1 MKDKFSTK
9 ELVGYIISGVIAM
22 FGLVLIVLGIVERNM
37 DVTTSKNYLYQ
48 ADLKVQTALGIS
60 LSFWEWGLIFMAL
73 GVIIAVI
80 ILCVCAKKADREVD
94 RKLRRQQRGST
105 AIDINSEVKAAVQI
119 IEEPAPAP
127 AVEEPKP
134 EEK

>member
-9 ELVGYIISGVIAM
+9 ELVGYIISGIIAM
-22 FGLVLIVLGIVERNM
+22 FGLVLVVLGIVERNM

-48 ADLKVQTALGIS
+48 ADQKVQTALGIK

-80 ILCVCAKKADREVD
+80 ILCVFAKKADREVD
-94 RKLRRQQRGST
+94 RKLRRQQRASS

-119 IEEPAPAP
+119 IEEPAPA
-127 AVEEPKP
+127 AAEEKP

>member
-9 ELVGYIISGVIAM
+9 ELVGYAISGVIAM
-22 FGLVLIVLGIVERNM
+22 FGLVLVVLGIVERNM
-37 DVTTSKNYLYQ
+37 SVSTEKNYLYQ
-48 ADLKVQTALGIS
+48 ADQKVQTALSIK

-80 ILCVCAKKADREVD
+80 ILCVFAKKADREVD
-94 RKLRRQQRGST
+94 RKLRRQARASS
-105 AIDINSEVKAAVQI
+105 AIDINSEVKTAVQI
-119 IEEPAPAP
+119 IEEP
-127 AVEEPKP
+127 VEEPKP

>member
-9 ELVGYIISGVIAM
+9 ELVGYIISGVIAT
-22 FGLVLIVLGIVERNM
+22 FGLVLVVLGIVERNM
-37 DVTTSKNYLYQ
+37 DVTQAKNFLYQ
-48 ADLKVQTALGIS
+48 ADQKVQLALS
-60 LSFWEWGLIFMAL
+60 VKLSFWEWGLIFMAL

-80 ILCVCAKKADREVD
+80 ILCIFAKKADREVD
-94 RKLRRQQRGST
+94 RKLRRQQRANT

-119 IEEPAPAP
+119 IEEPAPA
-127 AVEEPKP
+127 VEEAKP

>member
-1 MKDKFSTK
+1 MKDKFSKK
-9 ELVGYIISGVIAM
+9 ELVGYIISGIIVM
-22 FGLVLIVLGIVERNM
+22 FGLVLVVLGIVERNM
-37 DVTTSKNYLYQ
+37 DVLPSKNFLMQ
-48 ADLKVQTALGIS
+48 ADEKVQAALKIS

-94 RKLRRQQRGST
+94 RKLRRQQRASG
-105 AIDINSEVKAAVQI
+105 AIDINSEVKQAVKF
-119 IEEPAPAP
+119 IEEPAPD
-127 AVEEPKP
+127 VEPKP

>member
-1 MKDKFSTK
+1 MKDRFTKK
-9 ELVGYIISGVIAM
+9 ELVGYSISGVIAL

-37 DVTTSKNYLYQ
+37 DVVPSKNFLLQ
-48 ADLKVQTALGIS
+48 ADEKIQAALKID

-73 GVIIAVI
+73 GVLIAVI

-94 RKLRRQQRGST
+94 RKLRRQQRAGS
-105 AIDINSEVKAAVQI
+105 AIDISSEVKKAVEI
-119 IEEPAPAP
+119 IEEPAPQ
-127 AVEEPKP
+127 VEPKP

>member
-1 MKDKFSTK
+1 MKDKFSKK

-37 DVTTSKNYLYQ
+37 DVVPSKNFLYQ
-48 ADLKVQTALGIS
+48 SDLRVQTALGIK

-73 GVIIAVI
+73 GVVIAVI
-80 ILCVCAKKADREVD
+80 ILCIFAKKADREVD
-94 RKLRRQQRGST
+94 RKLRRQARAAS

-119 IEEPAPAP
+119 IEEPAPP
-127 AVEEPKP
+127 VEQAKP

>member
-9 ELVGYIISGVIAM
+9 ELVGYIISGIIVM
-22 FGLVLIVLGIVERNM
+22 FGLVLVVLGIVERNM
-37 DVTTSKNYLYQ
+37 DVVPSKNFLYQ
-48 ADLKVQTALGIS
+48 ADQNVQSALGIK

-94 RKLRRQQRGST
+94 RKLRRQARAGG
-105 AIDINSEVKAAVQI
+105 AIDISSEVKAAVQI
-119 IEEPAPAP
+119 IEEPAAP
-127 AVEEPKP
+127 VEEAKP
-134 EEK
+134 EQK

>member
-1 MKDKFSTK
+1 MKDKFSKK
-9 ELVGYIISGVIAM
+9 ELVGYIIAGIIAM
-22 FGLVLIVLGIVERNM
+22 FGLVLVILGIVERNM
-37 DVTTSKNYLYQ
+37 NVVPSKNFLMQ
-48 ADLKVQTALGIS
+48 ADQKVQTALKIN

-94 RKLRRQQRGST
+94 RRLRRQQRSGN
-105 AIDINSEVKAAVQI
+105 IVDINSEVKQAVQI
-119 IEEPAPAP
+119 IEEPAPQ
-127 AVEEPKP
+127 VEEKP

>member
-1 MKDKFSTK
+1 MKDKFSKK
-9 ELVGYIISGVIAM
+9 EIVGYCISGIIAM

-37 DVTTSKNYLYQ
+37 DVTSSKNYLFQ
-48 ADLKVQTALGIS
+48 ADQKVQTALSIK
-60 LSFWEWGLIFMAL
+60 LSFWEWGLIFMAV

-80 ILCVCAKKADREVD
+80 ILCVFAKKADREVD
-94 RKLRRQQRGST
+94 LKLRRQARANS

-127 AVEEPKP
+127 VEEAKP

>member
-22 FGLVLIVLGIVERNM
+22 FGLVLVVLGIVERNM
-37 DVTTSKNYLYQ
+37 DVTQAKNFLYQ
-48 ADLKVQTALGIS
+48 ADQKVQLALS
-60 LSFWEWGLIFMAL
+60 VKLSFWEWGLIFMAL

-80 ILCVCAKKADREVD
+80 ILCVFAKKADREVD
-94 RKLRRQQRGST
+94 RKLRRQQRANS

-119 IEEPAPAP
+119 IEEPAPA
-127 AVEEPKP
+127 VEEAKP

>member
-22 FGLVLIVLGIVERNM
+22 FGLVLVVLGIVERNM
-37 DVTTSKNYLYQ
+37 DVTQAKNFLYQ
-48 ADLKVQTALGIS
+48 ADQKVQLALS
-60 LSFWEWGLIFMAL
+60 VKLSFWEWGLIFMAL

-80 ILCVCAKKADREVD
+80 ILCIFAKKADREVD
-94 RKLRRQQRGST
+94 RKLRRQQRANS

-119 IEEPAPAP
+119 IEEPAPA
-127 AVEEPKP
+127 VEESKP